1 MSKQY
6 RYLNKRL
13 SMKNNFTKLLVLI
26 ISILICTSC
35 IDLQEN
41 LYLQK
46 DGSGRFSFVVNMGE
60 FKSMMDMFDFGNNKN
75 GKFESEKTPTEQ
87 INSAFEITSKKL
99 LEIKGISNVRSIEDT
114 INYSFGIGF
123 DFNDINALN
132 KAMYNLFDNDTV
144 KSNKKK
150 TTYFTWKNNKLTRL
164 ETLDTKSFLGKTAA
178 LSGKNKNNDAM
189 NSLFNFEKLFEN
201 ISYSTNYIFENKII
215 SSNNPNASLSSD
227 SKNITIKCYPFATE
241 VDSTQKKCDIGNT
254 ITFK

>member
-1 MSKQY
+1 
-6 RYLNKRL
+6 
-13 SMKNNFTKLLVLI
+13 
-26 ISILICTSC
+26 
-35 IDLQEN
+35 
-41 LYLQK
+41 
-46 DGSGRFSFVVNMGE
+46 
-60 FKSMMDMFDFGNNKN
+60 MDMFDFGKNKN

-99 LEIKGISNVRSIEDT
+99 LNINGISNVRSIEDT

-123 DFNDINALN
+123 DFKDINVLN
-132 KAMYNLFDNDTV
+132 KAINKLFEDD
-144 KSNKKK
+144 SSKKDIK
-150 TTYFTWKNNKLTRL
+150 KETTYFTWKNNKLTRL

-201 ISYSTNYIFENKII
+201 ISYSTNYTFENKIS

-241 VDSTQKKCDIGNT
+241 VDSTQKKCDIANT
-254 ITFK
+254 IIFK